1 MASTL
6 HSPSQYKSP
15 TGSLCRRCAQCSAT
29 GRKLLRCSGCR
40 AVHYCNR
47 EHQTVHFILHKSVC
61 KQIKKARA
69 ILAEED
75 RRVRNATPDF
85 MTPANAFETH
95 VGHFWGIFNTRG
107 YMRARFELAWDH
119 LLPLGTFDSVHEALE
134 HLLDML
140 RLCRADNLGIR
151 DIVPAIMLRLDRDQ
165 ECYDFVKWWATCDP
179 DGDYNWGDM
188 TLPYLNIS
196 GADVLEDPGFLLGEF
211 PNLNHIIAVLI
222 LNLKLL
228 VDIRNLKI
236 TRKIL
241 LTRTRLP
248 FELREA
254 IELAVIRSPL
264 SAKFQRESTV
274 SLLKIESELVK
285 KARKLG
291 MAAVT
296 INPYFILPSLLEP
309 DNACNF
315 IPEVTESGGCDEMAQ
330 AMQYSYAT
338 WWETEG
344 ILDLL
349 NDART
354 CAARDAVD
362 KIEDIMRSEK
372 FKSRPGSD
380 RTAEELL
387 DDLSIN
393 RIWPYLYY
401 AVQNASYLGPRSE
414 RPSERHTRESNEIWA
429 RAKAEG
435 ADFEALFGL

>member
-1 MASTL
+1 
-6 HSPSQYKSP
+6 
-15 TGSLCRRCAQCSAT
+15 
-29 GRKLLRCSGCR
+29 
-40 AVHYCNR
+40 
-47 EHQTVHFILHKSVC
+47 
-61 KQIKKARA
+61 
-69 ILAEED
+69 
-75 RRVRNATPDF
+75 
-85 MTPANAFETH
+85 
-95 VGHFWGIFNTRG
+95 
-107 YMRARFELAWDH
+107 
-119 LLPLGTFDSVHEALE
+119 
-134 HLLDML
+134 ML

-196 GADVLEDPGFLLGEF
+196 GANVLEDPGFLLGEF

-241 LTRTRLP
+241 TRTRLP
-248 FELREA
+248 FELWEA
-254 IELAVIRSPL
+254 IELAVVRSPL

-285 KARKLG
+285 KACKLG
-291 MAAVT
+291 KAAVT
-296 INPYFILPSLLEP
+296 INPYFVLPSLLEP

-362 KIEDIMRSEK
+362 RIEDIMRSEK

-393 RIWPYLYY
+393 RVWPYLYY
-401 AVQNASYLGPRSE
+401 AVQNASYLGLRSE
-414 RPSERHTRESNEIWA
+414 RPSERHTREINEMWA

-435 ADFEALFGL
+435 ADFETLFGP